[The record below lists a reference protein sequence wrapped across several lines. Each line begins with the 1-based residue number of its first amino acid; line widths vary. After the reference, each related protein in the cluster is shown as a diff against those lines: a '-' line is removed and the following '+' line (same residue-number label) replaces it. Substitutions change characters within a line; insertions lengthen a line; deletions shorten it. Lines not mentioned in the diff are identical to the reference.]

1 MTKTKTAKPKRK
13 HHSKEFKDSAVKMI
27 QEEKLEAT
35 DAATRLGI
43 KVEDLRRWIK
53 ESEKKRLSS
62 DQESMKELLLAN
74 KKQEEEIKRLK
85 MERDILK
92 KAMAYFI
99 PSQS

>member
-1 MTKTKTAKPKRK
+1 MTKTKNSKPKRQY
-13 HHSKEFKDSAVKMI
+13 HSKEFKDSAVKMVL
-27 QEEKLEAT
+27 EEKHEAA

-53 ESEKKRLSS
+53 DTERKKTSA

-99 PSQS
+99 PPQS